1 VIPRLPRPLARRIDR
16 LARSAHAFH
25 RFAHHPLC
33 ERYASEVIPL
43 GRRARI
49 CRGCTLAV
57 LGAAAGAAGGWLLGP
72 PAWLGW
78 VALTSALALLASARR
93 WPKSLSR
100 GLPLALLAFGA
111 TASLACGLASATAL
125 SGFVAWYRQRGPNRS
140 PCAACPER
148 SARVCSGLAPMVL
161 RERAFR
167 RLTGRWIE
175 AGGVTFAPKNGGATR
190 TQYG

>member
-1 VIPRLPRPLARRIDR
+1 MNPHLPRPLARRIDR

-33 ERYASEVIPL
+33 ERYASEVIAV

-49 CRGCTLAV
+49 CRGCALTV
-57 LGAAAGAAGGWLLGP
+57 LGAAAGAIAGLLFGP
-72 PAWLGW
+72 PGWLGW
-78 VALTSALALLASARR
+78 VALTAAVALLASARR
-93 WPKSLSR
+93 RPKTLSR
-100 GLPLALLAFGA
+100 ALPMALLAVGA
-111 TASLACGLASATAL
+111 TSSLAGAVASVGVLAA
-125 SGFVAWYRQRGPNRS
+125 FVAWYRRRGPDRS
-140 PCAACPER
+140 PCATCPER

-167 RLTGRWIE
+167 RLTGSWID
-175 AGGVTFAPKNGGATR
+175 AGGVTFTPKNAGATR